1 MLHYEWRAFP
11 LNWTKHCRLSF
22 PVRWG
27 NSIRESRH
35 KIWKNRSATNYVSAV
50 APRIAS
56 NHFRFFL
63 FNSRPWK
70 IEWPF
75 PCDWKKK
82 YADFPSQHPWS
93 WLVKVVHRWDYF
105 FFKKKR
111 ERDIIITWRCVLFPE
126 EIAASRQF
134 HWLWSVVYC
143 RKLRLF
149 VGQISKWWWTAA
161 AVAIPW
167 EKNFWPYVG
176 WKRKRT
182 ISFSSTASR
191 AAIDHVLY

>member
-1 MLHYEWRAFP
+1 MSVRLHHGSRLITSAFF
-11 LNWTKHCRLSF
+11 S
-22 PVRWG
+22 
-27 NSIRESRH
+27 
-35 KIWKNRSATNYVSAV
+35 
-50 APRIAS
+50 
-56 NHFRFFL
+56 

-75 PCDWKKK
+75 PCDWKKEICR
-82 YADFPSQHPWS
+82 FSIPTSLE
-93 WLVKVVHRWDYF
+93 LVGKSSTPLWDYF
-105 FFKKKR
+105 FLKIKR
-111 ERDIIITWRCVLFPE
+111 ERDIIITCVLFPWE
-126 EIAASRQF
+126 EIASRHF

-149 VGQISKWWWTAA
+149 VGQISKWWWT